1 MNNTFEPD
9 AEIEDGELSDEIT
22 DAIAG
27 GKKKVSGG
35 GG

>member
-22 DAIAG
+22 ESVAG
-27 GKKKVSGG
+27 GKKKY
-35 GG
+35 